1 MSSSPNRWTDQ
12 QVEQIVGNL
21 LRIGV
26 ITAAALVFIGG
37 IRYLAEHGSD
47 RVEQRFHVFHGEPAA
62 LRSPVAIVKG
72 ALAFDDFSLIQ
83 LGLLVLIATPV
94 ARVVFSV
101 YAFAREHDLAYV
113 VITLIVLVIL
123 LYSLFMSELSGEGG

>member
-12 QVEQIVGNL
+12 QVEQIIGNL
-21 LRIGV
+21 LRVGV
-26 ITAAALVFIGG
+26 ITAAALVLIGG
-37 IRYLAEHGSD
+37 IRFLAEHGND
-47 RVEQRFHVFHGEPAA
+47 PVEQRFHVFHSEPAA

-94 ARVVFSV
+94 ARVMFSV
-101 YAFAREHDLAYV
+101 YAFA
-113 VITLIVLVIL
+113 
-123 LYSLFMSELSGEGG
+123 